1 MSLLEVFRW
10 VEHTRL
16 SIAIRASTWGFAV
29 IEMVHLLA
37 LALLGGSILV
47 IGLRALNRILPRQPL
62 ARVAQGVAPLLLA
75 GLLTMV
81 CSGALLVV
89 DGPLRYYAN
98 TAFRAKML
106 LLAVAIACG
115 VPLYRA
121 ARHACGPGA
130 PPLWLRW
137 AAVLSLVLWLAVGL
151 AGRAIGV
158 L

>member
-1 MSLLEVFRW
+1 MSLLALFRW

-16 SIAIRASTWGFAV
+16 SIAMRASTWGFAV

-37 LALLGGSILV
+37 LALLGGAILAL
-47 IGLRALNRILPRQPL
+47 GLRAIGLTLKRQPL
-62 ARVAQGVAPLLLA
+62 ARVARGLAPVLLG
-75 GLLTMV
+75 GLLTMI
-81 CSGALLVV
+81 CSGALLVA

-106 LLAVAIACG
+106 LLAIAVASGI
-115 VPLYRA
+115 PLYQA
-121 ARHACGPGA
+121 ARHASGSGR

-137 AAVLSLVLWLAVGL
+137 AAGLSLALWLAVGL